1 MREFRKEMRRAHLRG
16 QKAKAEAGVSKGK
29 GRMEKAQPFIGC
41 QAAPSSFDTFFPIAA
56 VDASEIPSVQL
67 VMHLNPVTES
77 TQFLS
82 TSTCATRED
91 GNTLG
96 DDARLFSPLLMSDLR
111 MLSDLHAVHQAR
123 IRKLLDRLETAGCF
137 DADPFLG
144 DGRPSVRAHLDGSGA
159 RLVITF
165 LGPDRWMMRDVR
177 QVLGLYG
184 ADDGTGHT
192 RCSWYEL
199 NDLRASVRAGE
210 MCAGES
216 SLPFSGISLAI
227 SDIDTLTPPSR
238 SLSSTSLASLEY
250 DHSDETQHQEHD
262 IVAASYR
269 LPSPSI
275 TADSSGSS
283 YIWGVEDFI
292 QSLHASERPAF
303 MSA

>member
-1 MREFRKEMRRAHLRG
+1 M
-16 QKAKAEAGVSKGK
+16 
-29 GRMEKAQPFIGC
+29 QPFIGC
-41 QAAPSSFDTFFPIAA
+41 QTAPSSFDTFFPVAA

-67 VMHLNPVTES
+67 VMPLNPVTES
-77 TQFLS
+77 TRFLS
-82 TSTCATRED
+82 TSIGAARED
-91 GNTLG
+91 DTIL
-96 DDARLFSPLLMSDLR
+96 DDDTRLFSPLLMSDLR

-144 DGRPSVRAHLDGSGA
+144 DGRPSVWAHLDDSGA

-177 QVLGLYG
+177 QVLGLYSE
-184 ADDGTGHT
+184 DDGTERT
-192 RCSWYEL
+192 ASSWYEL
-199 NDLRASVRAGE
+199 INLRPHAHAGE
-210 MCAGES
+210 VCGGRS
-216 SLPFSGISLAI
+216 YLSTSGISLGI
-227 SDIDTLTPPSR
+227 SDLDTLTPPSR
-238 SLSSTSLASLEY
+238 SLSSTSLASL
-250 DHSDETQHQEHD
+250 DHNITNETQTEQHD

-269 LPSPSI
+269 FPSPSI

-283 YIWGVEDFI
+283 YIWGVEEFI

>member
-1 MREFRKEMRRAHLRG
+1 M
-16 QKAKAEAGVSKGK
+16 
-29 GRMEKAQPFIGC
+29 QPFIGC
-41 QAAPSSFDTFFPIAA
+41 QTAPSSFDTFFPVAA

-67 VMHLNPVTES
+67 VMPLNPVTES

-82 TSTCATRED
+82 TSINTVRED
-91 GNTLG
+91 GTVF
-96 DDARLFSPLLMSDLR
+96 DDDTRLFSPLLMSDLR

-144 DGRPSVRAHLDGSGA
+144 DGRPSVCAHLDDSRA

-165 LGPDRWMMRDVR
+165 LGLDRWMMRDVR
-177 QVLGLYG
+177 QVLGLYSE
-184 ADDGTGHT
+184 DEVTERT
-192 RCSWYEL
+192 PPFWYEL
-199 NDLRASVRAGE
+199 VDLRAEARAGE
-210 MCAGES
+210 SCAGES
-216 SLPFSGISLAI
+216 YLSSSGISLGL
-227 SDIDTLTPPSR
+227 SELDSLTPPSR
-238 SLSSTSLASLEY
+238 SLSSTPLASL
-250 DHSDETQHQEHD
+250 DHDDNIEKQHEQHD

-269 LPSPSI
+269 FPSPSI

-303 MSA
+303 VSA